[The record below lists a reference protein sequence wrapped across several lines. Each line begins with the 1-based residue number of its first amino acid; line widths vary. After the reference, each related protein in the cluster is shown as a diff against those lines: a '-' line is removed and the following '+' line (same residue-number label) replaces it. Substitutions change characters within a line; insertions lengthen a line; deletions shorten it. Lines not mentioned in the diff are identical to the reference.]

1 MKAFAIACDCEV
13 RVFSPMTGS
22 HQMSP
27 NSFKT
32 YELEEYSS
40 YSLKNQKD
48 CRRVC
53 LEKFQED
60 MPARRLNALLVTYT
74 QSLIDDR
81 VLGHNCTG
89 FTTLKFPV
97 RVKAKLGPM
106 GLGNV
111 VDLIQVVNHEQL
123 CF

>member
-1 MKAFAIACDCEV
+1 MMDWGIVLAALITAV
-13 RVFSPMTGS
+13 GGAMTTLS
-22 HQMSP
+22 
-27 NSFKT
+27 
-32 YELEEYSS
+32 
-40 YSLKNQKD
+40 
-48 CRRVC
+48 
-53 LEKFQED
+53 
-60 MPARRLNALLVTYT
+60 
-74 QSLIDDR
+74 
-81 VLGHNCTG
+81 HNCTG